1 MSFSFII
8 KLFFIQFLKDFSVF
22 SVNLLADFETE
33 FLTHPVHSSVVLPEL
48 LLEWTVSNL
57 TDIKMLWWILSIR
70 DVNRIL

>member
-33 FLTHPVHSSVVLPEL
+33 FLMHPVHSSVVLPEL